1 MDEST
6 LPPPVLVADP
16 QGVNQLAQRL
26 LAEPIV
32 AVDTESNSL
41 HAFQEQVCLIQFS
54 TPDEDVLVDPLAVP
68 DLSPLAAVFATPQV
82 EKVFHGAD
90 YDVLTLKR
98 DFGFTF
104 ANLFDTM
111 IAARILG
118 YERVGLGALLEA
130 FFGVRLDKRY
140 QRANWG
146 QRPLP
151 ADLLNYARLDTR
163 YLIPLRHRLR
173 AELEE
178 KGLWPLAQEDFVRL
192 AALEPR
198 DNGRAPWEVKGAH
211 LLSPQQ
217 RAVLAEL
224 VAYRDR
230 LARQRNHPRFKVLSD
245 KALLAVA
252 RHLPRRMEA
261 LRRLPELTPG
271 LVRRHGKALLQAVE
285 RGLQAPPRPAPPSA
299 RPADAYLARVEALR
313 RWRLAKAKAMGVP
326 SDVILPRDVMEAI
339 AARAPQDEAALAETM
354 ADTPWRREH
363 FGAEILDV
371 LEQVRR
377 ARGRRE

>member
-1 MDEST
+1 MDEQT
-6 LPPPVLVADP
+6 LPPPVLVSDP
-16 QGVNQLAQRL
+16 QGVHQLAQKL

-68 DLSPLAAVFATPQV
+68 DLSPLAEVFAAPQV

-151 ADLLNYARLDTR
+151 PDLLHYARMDTR
-163 YLIPLRHRLR
+163 YLIPLRNRLR

-178 KGLWPLAQEDFVRL
+178 KGLWPLAQEDFARL

-230 LARQRNHPRFKVLSD
+230 IARQRNRPRFKVIGD
-245 KALLAVA
+245 KTLLAIA
-252 RHLPRRMEA
+252 QALPRHREA
-261 LRRLPELTPG
+261 LRRLPGLTPG
-271 LVRRHGKALLQAVE
+271 LLRQHGRALLQAVE
-285 RGLQAPPRPAPPSA
+285 RGLKAPPRPSQRSP
-299 RPADAYLARVEALR
+299 RPDDAYLARYEALR
-313 RWRLAKAKAMGVP
+313 RWRQAKARAMGVP
-326 SDVILPRDVMEAI
+326 SDVVLPRDVLEAI
-339 AARAPQDEAALAETM
+339 AARDPRSADELAAAM

-363 FGAEILDV
+363 FGAEILA
-371 LEQVRR
+371 LLAQVR
-377 ARGRRE
+377 GHH